1 MKKMCKALGIP
12 QCSYYQWSKQ
22 ETKRNQRRQREA
34 DLVQTVRDVF
44 EEHHR
49 VYGCTKLLKVLN
61 ERVVQINEYKLRRI
75 MRENGL
81 YSVAIKKFKPYKPG
95 KSDGMFAENRLQ
107 RNFAPFGL
115 NQFWC
120 GDITYIRTNLGWVY
134 LAVVLDL
141 FNREVIGYSI
151 SKNIDT
157 ELVKNALGNA
167 VANRGTHENLV
178 FHSDRGSQYSSRG
191 YRNMLDSLGIVP
203 SMSAPGCPYD
213 NAAMESFFAS
223 LKKEQVHHRSYADID
238 EVRED
243 LFKYIELFYN
253 RKRLHSSLGYL
264 TPVAYRLQKLIA

>member
-1 MKKMCKALGIP
+1 MSEPISQLWR
-12 QCSYYQWSKQ
+12 SHEWSKQ

-44 EEHHR
+44 KEHHR

-134 LAVVLDL
+134 LAVV
-141 FNREVIGYSI
+141 
-151 SKNIDT
+151 
-157 ELVKNALGNA
+157 
-167 VANRGTHENLV
+167 NRGTHENLV